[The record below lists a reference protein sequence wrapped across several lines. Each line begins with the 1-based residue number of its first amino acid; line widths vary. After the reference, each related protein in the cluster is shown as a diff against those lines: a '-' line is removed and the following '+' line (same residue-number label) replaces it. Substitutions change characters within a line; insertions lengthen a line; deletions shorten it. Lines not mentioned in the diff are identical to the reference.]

1 MLRCLVVHTI
11 RAAILMPNAP
21 KCKGYQLELNLLKQ
35 PFRQMAEV
43 SKITVYQRQID
54 RF

>member
-1 MLRCLVVHTI
+1 MLRCLFVHTI

-21 KCKGYQLELNLLKQ
+21 KCKGYQLEIKLHREQ
-35 PFRQMAEV
+35 FRQMAEEL
-43 SKITVYQRQID
+43 KINVYQRQID